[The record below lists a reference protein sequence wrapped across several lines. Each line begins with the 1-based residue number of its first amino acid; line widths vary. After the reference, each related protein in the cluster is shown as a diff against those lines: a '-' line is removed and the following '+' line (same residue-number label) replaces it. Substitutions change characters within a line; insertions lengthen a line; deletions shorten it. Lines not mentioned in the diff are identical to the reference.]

1 MKRRFLLIMITS
13 VLLFTNVAPITNA
26 DARKRFE
33 LYSIY
38 SDNMLFQ
45 QNETAVIKGYGSKG
59 NKITLELQKGK
70 EIIATEETVVGKD
83 GLFSVSFTAPEGSY
97 QKYKIVLKS
106 NGKQEI
112 VLKNIVFGEM
122 WLSAGQSNMMY
133 PLSQEKDGRKLYD
146 KKEVLSDGIRVLII
160 PSYIEY
166 KGNDN
171 MGDEKTVPKNPQEDI
186 SGAKWVSKEDED
198 IYAMSAVSYYFAENL
213 EKNINMPVG
222 ILNVSLGGSSI
233 ISWLSREDIDN
244 NEVIKNDLINDE
256 RYIPYDDWKEEPGK
270 IEVHHDMTANYN
282 TRIHP
287 IKDFR
292 IAGMIWYQGETDV
305 MFDTKTYKERFDL
318 LQESYT
324 SLFNYKQGELPIV
337 YSQIASYTYDDLGY
351 LASDMNILFDKL
363 QKEKIESRSIVSIY
377 DVPLTYIN
385 EVGAI
390 HPETKK
396 PIGERMAY
404 CAEGLVYNM
413 RKTTSAPTIKSSKI
427 DDGAIYVTLDNI
439 GDGIICEQSIIN
451 GFAICGENGV
461 YIKADAEIVSKDTVK
476 VFSDEIKSPKS
487 ATYAYGNNNS
497 FSNLYASDE
506 NGKTLPVATFITDDS
521 YNSQFWLDKR
531 WAYCNDEKIFHMHG
545 EKSSGYYDAWQAD
558 NAEISINENSTYK
571 GDFGLHITSSN
582 NEFSVSPLL
591 TIEEAN
597 EKGKTKTVN
606 YFDVDTNYS
615 NYATISV
622 KIRNNSDED
631 ITLKALKLFK
641 NKFIWFAPEVTD
653 SDNCDYII
661 KNDGEWHTVTFNL
674 NKLHIFGKSFG
685 FSLESKHLE
694 EIINLSFEFSAISE
708 ADLSF
713 DDVTFGISP
722 ITSENKIGFFE
733 KIESF
738 FNSIFKK
745 N

>member
-1 MKRRFLLIMITS
+1 MKKRLLMI
-13 VLLFTNVAPITNA
+13 LLVATLLLTNVPIVNA
-26 DARKRFE
+26 ASSKKIE

-45 QNETAVIKGYGSKG
+45 QKETAVIKGYGTKG

-106 NGKQEI
+106 NSKQEI

-146 KKEVLSDGIRVLII
+146 KKEVSSDGIRVLII
-160 PSYIEY
+160 PGYIEY

-198 IYAMSAVSYYFAENL
+198 IYAMSAVSYYFAESL
-213 EKNINMPVG
+213 EKSINMPVG

-256 RYIPYDDWKEEPGK
+256 RYIPYKDWKEEPGE

-287 IKDFR
+287 IRDFK

-305 MFDTKTYKERFDL
+305 MFGTKTYKERFDL
-318 LQESYT
+318 LQKSYT
-324 SLFNYKQGELPIV
+324 RLFNYKQGQLPIV

-363 QKEKIESRSIVSIY
+363 QKEKTESRSIVSIY

-404 CAEGLVYNM
+404 CAEGLVYKL
-413 RKTTSAPTIKSSKI
+413 RETASAPTIKSSKI
-427 DDGAIYVTLDNI
+427 DDGAIYVTFDNI

-476 VFSDEIKSPKS
+476 VFSDEIKNPKS

-497 FSNLYASDE
+497 FANLYASDE
-506 NGKTLPVATFITDDS
+506 DGKTLPVSTFITDTS
-521 YNSQFWLDKR
+521 YNTQFWLDKR
-531 WAYCNDEKIFHMHG
+531 WAYCNDEKVFHMHG
-545 EKSSGYYDAWQAD
+545 EKNSGYYDTWQAD
-558 NAEISINENSTYK
+558 DAEISINENSTYK

-582 NEFSVSPLL
+582 NGFSVSPLL
-591 TIEEAN
+591 MIEETN
-597 EKGKTKTVN
+597 EKGRTKTVN

-615 NYATISV
+615 NYTTISV
-622 KIRNNSDED
+622 KVRNNGDKD
-631 ITLKALKLFK
+631 ISLEELRLYV
-641 NKFIWFAPEVTD
+641 NKFIWLSPELAD
-653 SDNCDYII
+653 SDSCSYVI
-661 KNDGEWHTVTFNL
+661 KNDGEWHTLIFNL
-674 NKLHIFGKSFG
+674 NELRIFGKDLG
-685 FSLESKHLE
+685 FTLKSKRLE
-694 EIINLSFEFSAISE
+694 EVFNLSFEFSSNGD

-713 DDVTFGISP
+713 DDVTFGV
-722 ITSENKIGFFE
+722 SE
-733 KIESF
+733 IESEDNTTIIDKIKAF
-738 FNSIFKK
+738 FN
-745 N
+745 